1 MLSNTKVSKVQKAG
15 IGYTIGNYLLRGLG
29 FITIPIF
36 SRILSTTDYGIYNT
50 YMSFEGILFI
60 IIGLA
65 LHSSF
70 KNANIKYGLKFN
82 EYVSSCI
89 ILCIFN
95 FLFLIFLGNILC
107 LFIPKYGHVYISLL
121 VAHSFASA
129 IITYFNDYL
138 SISYSYKI
146 FLLVSFV
153 NSIGNI
159 SISVLLIL
167 TIFHEN
173 RAYGRIIGTIIPLL
187 LIAIFV
193 VFGFFKQSKPRNNR
207 EYWIYGL
214 KYSLPIIP
222 HGISQVILGS
232 FDRIMIST
240 MVGNSEAGLYSFA
253 YNVYSIISVT
263 YSSLGTVWGPW
274 FYEKMHANKL
284 DEIKNVSKKYIWTM
298 GIFSAGIMVISPEII
313 SILGTEAYH
322 DSIYL
327 TAPIICGCFF
337 SFLYTLPAQ
346 IEYYYEKTKYIAV
359 GTFCAAMLNIVLNY
373 IFITRYGYSAA
384 VYTTFA
390 TYAAYFLFHYFI
402 SERIEKRKV
411 YDTKVF
417 IFIIVF
423 EVFMCIFTQIL
434 IAQII
439 LRWIAGIILGIFF
452 LVFINIS
459 YKISKYNE

>member
-1 MLSNTKVSKVQKAG
+1 MKNTKVSEVQKAG

-50 YMSFEGILFI
+50 YMSYEGILFI
-60 IIGLA
+60 IIGFA

-70 KNANIKYGLKFN
+70 KNANIKYGVKFN

-89 ILCIFN
+89 ILCIYN
-95 FLFLIFLGNILC
+95 FLFLMIFGNILG
-107 LFIPKYGHVYISLL
+107 LFIPEYDHVYISLL
-121 VAHSFASA
+121 IIHSFASA

-138 SISYSYKI
+138 SISYSYKK
-146 FLLVSFV
+146 FLLISFV

-159 SISVLLIL
+159 SISILLIL
-167 TIFHEN
+167 TIFCEN
-173 RAYGRIIGTIIPLL
+173 RAYGRIIGTIFPLF

-193 VFGFFKQSKPRNNR
+193 ILGFFKQAKPRNNR
-207 EYWIYGL
+207 EYWKYGL

-240 MVGNSEAGLYSFA
+240 MIGNSEAGLYSFA

-274 FYEKMHANKL
+274 FYEKMHADKL
-284 DEIKNVSKKYIWTM
+284 DEIKNVSKKYILAM

-346 IEYYYEKTKYIAV
+346 IEYYYEKTKYIAI

-373 IFITRYGYSAA
+373 IFLQRYGYHAA

-390 TYAAYFLFHYFI
+390 TYVAYFWFHFYI
-402 SERIEKRKV
+402 SRKIEEKKV
-411 YDTKVF
+411 YEIKVF
-417 IFIIVF
+417 ISVIVF
-423 EVFMCIFTQIL
+423 EITMCVFTQIM
-434 IAQII
+434 ISQII
-439 LRWIAGIILGIFF
+439 LRWIVGSILGIIF
-452 LVFINIS
+452 LIYIKMS
-459 YKISKYNE
+459 CKYIQRT